1 MSPQTRTYLGWAYYL
16 LQMIPL
22 ANIGFAMLP
31 LFRATDDLNDIPL
44 TAAQRKLLGL
54 APSSRPA
61 TPNAAY
67 STPPRY
73 SRTPSVAGSMAS
85 NRSYSSS
92 PLSGKGS
99 PALGAN
105 TSSPAGSPSK
115 LIGAFNN
122 NRRTSFGS
130 GSPLGE
136 RSGSS
141 LFPDPTS
148 PSPSAGK
155 RTSVGL
161 NNKWLYERGRRSSG
175 GGLSPLR

>member
-1 MSPQTRTYLGWAYYL
+1 
-16 LQMIPL
+16 
-22 ANIGFAMLP
+22 MLP
-31 LFRATDDLNDIPL
+31 LFRAADDLSDIPL
-44 TAAQRKLLGL
+44 TATQRKLLGL

-73 SRTPSVAGSMAS
+73 SRTPSLAGSVAS
-85 NRSYSSS
+85 NRSYNSS

-99 PALGAN
+99 PALGGN
-105 TSSPAGSPSK
+105 SSGLSYSPAGSPSK
-115 LIGAFNN
+115 LIGGLNN
-122 NRRTSFGS
+122 NRRSSFGS
-130 GSPLGE
+130 ASPLGE

-175 GGLSPLR
+175 GAWSPLR

>member
-105 TSSPAGSPSK
+105 TSFSPAGSPSK

-122 NRRTSFGS
+122 NRRTSFATARTAQS
-130 GSPLGE
+130 
-136 RSGSS
+136 RYA
-141 LFPDPTS
+141 S
-148 PSPSAGK
+148 PSGAVLLARVRGSTGTV
-155 RTSVGL
+155 TSMKGT
-161 NNKWLYERGRRSSG
+161 SG
-175 GGLSPLR
+175 GSADGR